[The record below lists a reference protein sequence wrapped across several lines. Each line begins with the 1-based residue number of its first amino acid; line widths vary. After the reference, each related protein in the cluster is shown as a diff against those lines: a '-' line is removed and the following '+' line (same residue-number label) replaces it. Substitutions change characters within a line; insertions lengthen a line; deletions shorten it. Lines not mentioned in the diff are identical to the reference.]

1 MRSIKIKYFYYTTYI
16 FLINIKSKYYNILF
30 KKIKVKYIYIYI
42 IKVKAVVGDYDF
54 DCLKIVKAVVTN
66 YGFKFLK
73 SKTVIDYQLQFY
85 DMVIYVM

>member
-1 MRSIKIKYFYYTTYI
+1 MRSIKVKYFYYTTYI

-66 YGFKFLK
+66 YGFKLK
-73 SKTVIDYQLQFY
+73 VKVIVGDYGF
-85 DMVIYVM
+85 DCF